1 MSDSLHAN
9 LLKESDILKTN
20 QNEGPLV
27 AESKKNQPLKE
38 IQKALTFTKV
48 QNSFFIPA
56 SFSRWIFGK
65 SRTFFVGF
73 LFKNLIISITSNK
86 IKARCLDS
94 GTKEFS
100 SRIYGYQMICAS
112 LDTNKYYI
120 ATGSSDSVVRIWN
133 YYAKEIIATL
143 NGHKDRIKLICFSL
157 DGLYLASSS
166 NSEII
171 IWDVEAQ
178 TNLWKYNNEVDA
190 LCWSPDSK
198 FLVTSSKHGLIDFL
212 NVNEKKSDLCFKGHE
227 NNAFTVAFSLDGKFL
242 VSGSRDKSVLIWDV
256 LEKKIEH
263 RITEIS
269 FSVNVICISP
279 DNTILAIGLSNYT
292 ISLWDFKEKAFM
304 CSLNGHSKLIL
315 CLNFNEDMSLLAS
328 CCEWSIRFWRIKSKR
343 SGQRIYEN
351 FRKKVTC
358 MCISQNGE
366 YLSLGCYEN
375 TVNLWNLKTQ
385 QETILEGH
393 KNRVNTVCFSP
404 DNKLLASG
412 SYDQSFIIWDIVEKK
427 ELWRNYTKFNINSL
441 AFSPDG
447 KILASASNQ
456 IAFWN
461 MADKTNLW
469 LYDMSYHK
477 IYCISF
483 SPDGRLFASAS
494 DDKTIKIFD
503 VQKKK
508 EKNNFIGHIDSLAY
522 VCFSPDS
529 MFLASGDMDGGLK
542 LWSIAEKKNIWSFR
556 TVNRIIS
563 MNFSI
568 DGKFLVTGN
577 ANGDIRM
584 WNLLLKKEEVFN
596 ALKNNDLEG
605 ILFTPDGK
613 SLITGNDWII
623 MMWNFKDYTEELKI
637 PSKRNNYKRITFSE
651 DNYTVYAHYEP
662 FLIVGY
668 NYKDGAETVVD
679 DANTPFFIPIEDGGI
694 VFDPLSCYS
703 SGLHNKLEYH
713 CSFYNFQNQDY
724 EKIKDPNITISN
736 LKFTIA
742 HFLAFLG
749 HKDYLQNYTQN
760 SKLCLCADAFGH
772 SPLYYS
778 IKQQHREVTDLLVNY
793 LSEIAQLEDFGVL
806 KYTTLKSIE
815 KDLTEIIKS
824 SSSQLD
830 SFFAHALLFQNKVI
844 DFGCPLEDLPMMF
857 TSNFTFSIESEFL
870 LEKGPEIPLVFKHSA
885 FCIPTVTGSQAS
897 LELLSAITSCEN
909 KDIYRTE
916 FIQCIIKKKWDEI
929 HNWVYFYTFILWAN
943 LVFLCL
949 FLVSKSL
956 GFFIIVMIVNVVLL
970 SWEVLQA
977 IMSGQSYFADVV
989 NFIDIIRFLTTA
1001 IFGILVLFD
1010 IEEASFTW
1018 IMLAFNL
1025 IRGISG
1031 FTAFDSTRYYIK
1043 LLTVSIYE
1051 MKDFL
1056 YIFIYTTIALG
1067 LLNMIAGN
1075 KNELSYESLWDS
1087 SFNLVVGNSDMFFN
1101 TSYIQN
1107 ITFLLAV
1114 TINMII
1120 MLNMIISILGDV
1132 FDEFQLGSEIFNY
1145 SEMIQVILEIEQI
1158 LSIKNRQNEFKYI
1171 QTCMNAYE
1179 QVGSDWKGKVMDIRD
1194 FMEDK
1199 FMKKTLKPALDE
1211 NAKSVKICIDRV
1223 NQKFVDNFK
1232 AVDGKFVAME
1242 KRVDEKIMNLEG
1254 KLLGKI
1260 EENAKAL
1267 EENTKVLEENAKA
1280 LEEKFTAEFRGVEG
1294 KMNEIKD
1301 KIDLILN
1308 LISKSN

>member
-1 MSDSLHAN
+1 MSDCLDAK
-9 LLKESDILKTN
+9 LLKESDILQAN
-20 QNEGPLV
+20 QNEGLLV
-27 AESKKNQPLKE
+27 AKSNKNQPLRE

-56 SFSRWIFGK
+56 SFVRSIAGR
-65 SRTFFVGF
+65 SLTFFVGF
-73 LFKNLIISITSNK
+73 LSQNLIVTIASRK

-94 GTKEFS
+94 GTKIFS
-100 SRIYGYQMICAS
+100 SKIYGYELKCAS
-112 LDTNKYYI
+112 LNPRKGYI
-120 ATGSSDSVVRIWN
+120 AIGSSDSVVRIWN
-133 YYAKEIIATL
+133 CYAKEIIATL
-143 NGHKDRIKLICFSL
+143 YDHTRPIKLISFSF
-157 DGLYLASSS
+157 DGLYLASSA

-171 IWDVEAQ
+171 IWDVEAK
-178 TNLWKYNNEVDA
+178 TNLWTYNHEADA
-190 LCWSPDSK
+190 LCWSPNNE
-198 FLVTSSKHGLIDFL
+198 FLVTSSNYGLIIFW
-212 NVNEKKSDLCFKGHE
+212 NVNEKKSDLCFRGHG
-227 NNAFTVAFSLDGKFL
+227 NYAFTVAFSLDGKFL
-242 VSGSRDKSVLIWDV
+242 VSGSSDKSILIWNV
-256 LEKKIEH
+256 LEKKDEY

-269 FSVNVICISP
+269 FNVNVICISP
-279 DNTILAIGLSNYT
+279 DSTILAIGLSNYT
-292 ISLWDFKEKAFM
+292 ISLWSFKEKAFI
-304 CSLNGHSKLIL
+304 CSLIGHNKLIL
-315 CLNFNEDMSLLAS
+315 CLSFNEDMSLLAS
-328 CCEWSIRFWRIKSKR
+328 SSNDWSIKFWRIKSKR

-351 FRKKVTC
+351 FSEKVTC
-358 MCISQNGE
+358 MCISKNGE
-366 YLSLGCYEN
+366 HLSLGCYGN
-375 TVNLWNLKTQ
+375 TINLWNLKTQ
-385 QETILEGH
+385 QEIILGSHE
-393 KNRVNTVCFSP
+393 NRVSAICFSP
-404 DNKLLASG
+404 DNKILASG
-412 SYDQSFIIWDIVEKK
+412 GFDKAIIIWDIVEKK
-427 ELWRNYTKFNINSL
+427 ELWRNYETDLEVYSL

-447 KILASASNQ
+447 KILASGSSQ
-456 IAFWN
+456 IKFWN
-461 MADKTNLW
+461 MADKTIL
-469 LYDMSYHK
+469 LFYDMFLRR

-483 SPDGRLFASAS
+483 SPDGRFFASGSA
-494 DDKTIKIFD
+494 DKAIKIFD

-508 EKNNFIGHIDSLAY
+508 EKNNFIGHNDNISY
-522 VCFSPDS
+522 VCFSADS
-529 MFLASGDMDGGLK
+529 RLLASGDMDGELK
-542 LWSIAEKKNIWSFR
+542 LWSVAEKKNIWSFR
-556 TVNRIIS
+556 ISTEITS

-577 ANGDIRM
+577 ASCDIRI

-596 ALKNNDLEG
+596 AIRIGEIRG
-605 ILFTPDGK
+605 TLFTPDGK
-613 SLITGNDWII
+613 SLITGNDRDI
-623 MMWNFKDYTEELKI
+623 MMWNFKDYTEELII

-668 NYKDGAETVVD
+668 NYKDGTETVIED
-679 DANTPFFIPIEDGGI
+679 ENTPFFIPNENDGI

-703 SGLHNKLEYH
+703 SGLQNKFDYH
-713 CSFYNFQNQDY
+713 CTFYNFQNQDY

-844 DFGCPLEDLPMMF
+844 DFGSPLEDLPMII
-857 TSNFTFSIESEFL
+857 TSNLTFSIESEFL
-870 LEKGPEIPLVFKHSA
+870 LEKGPEIPLVLKHSA

-897 LELLSAITSCEN
+897 LELLSAIISCEN

-956 GFFIIVMIVNVVLL
+956 GFFIIVMFINVVLL

-977 IMSGQSYFADVV
+977 IMSGRSYFADVV

-1075 KNELSYESLWDS
+1075 KKELSYELLWDS
-1087 SFNLVVGNSDMFFN
+1087 SFNLVVGNSDMIFN

-1158 LSIKNRQNEFKYI
+1158 LSIKKRRNEFKYI

-1199 FMKKTLKPALDE
+1199 FMKKTLKPVLDE

-1232 AVDGKFVAME
+1232 AVDDKFVAME

-1267 EENTKVLEENAKA
+1267 EENTKVLEE
-1280 LEEKFTAEFRGVEG
+1280 KFAAEFRGVEG

-1301 KIDLILN
+1301 KIDAILN